1 MTSPFSPSEVETAQ
15 AIFSGVYT
23 PFPTDAAKTILDNLA
38 TAASQASIRGL
49 NMILKA
55 LGTRPGMLLLT
66 GHNKSGWQELSPDES
81 EAVLL
86 AWGKGRIPMLRKLSN
101 TFIQLANAHM
111 YSSVPEAIIPTSYPY
126 HSANPSFMSSHVRDS
141 SFAIPTF
148 TPASTPFET
157 EVLVIGTGAGGG
169 VVGARLA
176 EAGYKVSF
184 VEKGAYRDRNSLF
197 TNEREALNH
206 LFEGRAL
213 VATQEG
219 TTTILAGSTLGGGTT
234 VNWSGSLSPPW
245 WLREGWKKKGIEW
258 ATTRQFQESV
268 DAVCERVGVTR
279 DVKHGRANQMLI
291 EGARKAG
298 YDVNVLPQ
306 NSAGK
311 THKCGFCTFGCP
323 SGTKNGTVNTYLS
336 DANKAGAKFL
346 LEHEVERVLFCS
358 STDPTYPSLEATEK
372 ELEQFSYS
380 PWYGRTRAVGAIVK
394 DKEGKK
400 KVIVAKKGVIVS
412 AGALHSPAVLLRSG
426 IKNPWLGKNLRLHPS
441 GFVMGWFDE
450 DIKPWEGDIM
460 TTACLLLN
468 TANRDGTHHGSK
480 IITMQA
486 SLMFHSTIVGFR
498 KGREAHKSDMANFK
512 NCLNLSVVTRDRDGG
527 TVSLDPNGAPIYN
540 YTLSTYDSVSHI
552 EGLIAAANIHYALG
566 AKRIRTTQIW
576 ADDFEGGDEEA
587 FESWKQ
593 NLRAAGTES
602 KIGSAHQ
609 MGTCKMGKSRKEGVT
624 DPRGAVWGTQGL
636 YVADTSLFP
645 DSSGVNPMVTCMSVA
660 HFISRFIEED
670 LRTDQLGA
678 KL

>member
-38 TAASQASIRGL
+38 TAASQASIGGL

-66 GHNKSGWQELSPDES
+66 GHNKSGWKELSPDES

-86 AWGKGRIPMLRKLSN
+86 AWGKGRIPLLRQLSN
-101 TFIQLANAHM
+101 TFAQLANAHM
-111 YSSVPEAIIPTSYPY
+111 YSSVPEAITPTSYPY
-126 HSANPSFMSSHVRDS
+126 HSDNPSFMSSHARDS
-141 SFAIPTF
+141 SFVVPTF
-148 TPASTPFET
+148 TPAIAPFET

-169 VVGARLA
+169 VTGAHLA
-176 EAGYKVSF
+176 ETGHKVLF
-184 VEKGAYRDRNSLF
+184 VEKGAYTECNSLF
-197 TNEREALNH
+197 TSEREAFNN
-206 LFEGRAL
+206 LFEGRAFT
-213 VATQEG
+213 ATEEG
-219 TTTILAGSTLGGGTT
+219 TTTILAGATLGGGTT
-234 VNWSGSLSPPW
+234 VNWSGSLSPPR
-245 WLREGWKKKGIEW
+245 WLRESWKKKGIDW

-268 DAVCERVGVTR
+268 DAVCGRLGVTR
-279 DVKHGRANQMLI
+279 DVEHGRANQMLI

-298 YDVNVLPQ
+298 YDANVLPQ

-311 THKCGFCTFGCP
+311 AHGCGFCTFGCP

-336 DANKAGAKFL
+336 DANKAGAQFL
-346 LEHEVERVLFCS
+346 LEHEVERVLFS
-358 STDPTYPSLEATEK
+358 SSVDPAYPSQDATEK

-380 PWYGRTRAVGAIVK
+380 PWYRRTRAVGAVVK

-450 DIKPWEGDIM
+450 DVKPWEGDIM
-460 TTACLLLN
+460 TAHVTE
-468 TANRDGTHHGSK
+468 TANRDGTHYGSK
-480 IITMQA
+480 IITMQT
-486 SLMFHSTIVGFR
+486 SLMIHSTIVGFK
-498 KGREAHKSDMANFK
+498 KGREAHKKDMANYK
-512 NCLNLSVVTRDRDGG
+512 NCLNFCIITRDRDGG
-527 TVSLDPNGAPIYN
+527 TVSLAPNGSPVYN
-540 YTLSTYDSVSHI
+540 YTLSAYDGVSLM
-552 EGLIAAANIHYALG
+552 EGLIAAANIQYALG

-576 ADDFEGGDEEA
+576 VDDFEGGDDAA

-593 NLRAAGTES
+593 KVREAGPTES

-645 DSSGVNPMVTCMSVA
+645 DSSGVNPMITCMSVA
-660 HFISRFIEED
+660 HFVSRFIEED
-670 LRTDQLGA
+670 LRTVQLGA